1 MLLGQVYY
9 VYSTETER
17 NIKHNNTKL
26 KQSEFYISYQYYT
39 YSVKVDIFLY
49 LFFKLYW
56 TLNQKPKCTPQKQTT
71 YAKQC

>member
-56 TLNQKPKCTPQKQTT
+56 TLNQILPMQNSVETT
-71 YAKQC
+71 FI